1 MMMARLRTGNYG
13 SLFSEGIEPEPAS
26 PPATRR
32 LRRRAALR
40 ETPWI
45 RTQRLMRVAA
55 RLARPGSLADLA
67 ATLARLAR
75 ARFARSANLPDPRD
89 ALACADGLA
98 GLAGDLTPAAMIEAY
113 GKGLAPCASLGPVA
127 WHSRATRFVA
137 PPAEIA
143 RDDRLAVKDAATD
156 WTVSFD
162 RDIDLVLARSGR
174 PSNPSAIIP
183 ARLLDAFADL
193 FDAGF
198 AHCFAVRDGRGETI
212 GGGFGVAVGGV
223 FMIEGAFDVAPG
235 AARFGLAQLSR
246 RLDARRYALVECA
259 PGAAWLDCGL
269 FRPMPREDYLTLLS
283 RHMAEEK
290 IGRWRDGAAGR
301 PSAGPECGRLA
312 A

>member
-1 MMMARLRTGNYG
+1 MMARLRTGNFG

-32 LRRRAALR
+32 QRRRAALR
-40 ETPWI
+40 ETPWM

-55 RLARPGSLADLA
+55 RLARPWRPADLA
-67 ATLARLAR
+67 ATFARLAR
-75 ARFARSANLPDPRD
+75 AQLFGSANLPDPRD

-98 GLAGDLTPAAMIEAY
+98 GLAIDLAPAAMIEAY
-113 GKGLAPCASLGPVA
+113 GKGLAPCASLGPIA
-127 WHSRATRFVA
+127 WHSRANRSVA
-137 PPAEIA
+137 SPADIA
-143 RDDRLAVKDAATD
+143 RDDRLAVDDPAPD

-174 PSNPSAIIP
+174 PCNPCAIIP

-198 AHCFAVRDGRGETI
+198 AHCFAVRDGRGQTI

-223 FMIEGAFDVAPG
+223 FMIEGAFEIVPG

-246 RLDARRYALVECA
+246 RLDAWKYAQVECA

-269 FRPMPREDYLTLLS
+269 FRPMPRDDYLSLLR
-283 RHMAEEK
+283 RHMGEEK
-290 IGRWRDGAAGR
+290 IGRWRDGLADGAPAEAER
-301 PSAGPECGRLA
+301 PRLA